1 MENEKYKKMF
11 FVLIIILIL
20 GSLIIFGYYQY
31 NKIGKQEYQRGL
43 FDGQIY
49 VIQLIE
55 QTQKIPYLT
64 NATGQITIEAIS
76 IKDLCKGVNEK

>member
-1 MENEKYKKMF
+1 MF
-11 FVLIIILIL
+11 FALISSILIIGVI
-20 GSLIIFGYYQY
+20 GVIIEGYYKF
-31 NKIGKQEYQRGL
+31 NTIKLQEYQRGL